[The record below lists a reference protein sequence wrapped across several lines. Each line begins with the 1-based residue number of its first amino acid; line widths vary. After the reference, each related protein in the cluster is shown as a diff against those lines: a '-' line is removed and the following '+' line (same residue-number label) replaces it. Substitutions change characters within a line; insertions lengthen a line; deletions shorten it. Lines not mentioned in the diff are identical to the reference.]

1 MLGKLLEF
9 FQHKKWLATLGLVL
23 GLVGAALAGEIT
35 WAVALND
42 IVKAVIATILAQ
54 GAIDTAEAVKKG

>member
-1 MLGKLLEF
+1 MFGKLLEF
-9 FQHKKWLATLGLVL
+9 FQHKKWLATLGLTL

-54 GAIDTAEAVKKG
+54 GAIDTAEAVKRG

>member
-23 GLVGAALAGEIT
+23 GLVGAARAGEIT